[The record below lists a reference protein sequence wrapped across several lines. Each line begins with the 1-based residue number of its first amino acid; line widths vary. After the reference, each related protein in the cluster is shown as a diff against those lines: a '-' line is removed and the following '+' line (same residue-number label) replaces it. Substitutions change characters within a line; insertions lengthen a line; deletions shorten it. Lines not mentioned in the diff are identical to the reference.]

1 MEKEQSLYRVATREG
16 GNPLGRGRVFFTC
29 HPADTARF
37 FSAVCRELWQAQD
50 CAVYYTEDM
59 TAPLPER
66 EEDLSQMNLL
76 VLPVTHRLLT
86 QSNRAM
92 DEDFPFAMA

>member
-1 MEKEQSLYRVATREG
+1 
-16 GNPLGRGRVFFTC
+16 
-29 HPADTARF
+29 
-37 FSAVCRELWQAQD
+37 
-50 CAVYYTEDM
+50 M

-76 VLPVTHRLLT
+76 VLSVTHRLLT